1 MSEQDTSKG
10 TERPLAAHNP
20 PLPSNS
26 TPFSFACRCLN
37 VKIDGRVS
45 AADEQK
51 VFSEGEESTSA
62 QGRVEVFLPTGS
74 EGVVSQAMSSDSGD
88 NTLTR

>member
-1 MSEQDTSKG
+1 MSEQDISKG
-10 TERPLAAHNP
+10 TERSLAVHNP

-51 VFSEGEESTSA
+51 VSGKGEESTSE
-62 QGRVEVFLPTGS
+62 QGNLEVFLPTGS
-74 EGVVSQAMSSDSGD
+74 EGVVSQAMSSHGGD